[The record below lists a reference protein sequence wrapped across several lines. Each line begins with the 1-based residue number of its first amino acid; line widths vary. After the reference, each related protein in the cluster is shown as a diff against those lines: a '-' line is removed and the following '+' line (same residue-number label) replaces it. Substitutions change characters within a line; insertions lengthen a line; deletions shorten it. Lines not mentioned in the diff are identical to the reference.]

1 MENKYVIYSRVST
14 KEQGDSGLGLLA
26 QKKSCLD
33 FVESNGGLLG
43 DFQDI
48 ISGTVNSRE
57 GIDQAIN
64 LCKKEGATLVVKE
77 ISRISRN
84 GMGIMLELEKAG
96 VKYIESTSPHDPSM
110 LKGIK
115 FILAKEERDKIS
127 ERTSSALS
135 EIKGKISRGEEHISK
150 AGNIVTGLG
159 NPKNLT
165 DVSRERSIAV
175 RKAKASSNENN
186 KRASAFIGALRD
198 AGESFYTITK
208 KLNKGGFLTSRG
220 GQFSQVQTKRLC
232 DIQIN

>member
-26 QKKSCLD
+26 QKKSCLG
-33 FVESNGGLLG
+33 FVEKSGELLG

-57 GIDQAIN
+57 GIDQAIA
-64 LCKKEGATLVVKE
+64 LCKAENATLVVKE

-96 VKYIESTSPHDPSM
+96 VSYIESTSPHDPSM

-127 ERTSSALS
+127 ERTTAALG

-159 NPKNLT
+159 TPENLT
-165 DVSRERSIAV
+165 NLSRENSIAV
-175 RKAKASSNENN
+175 RKAKALSNENN
-186 KRASAFIGALRD
+186 RRATAFIVALRGT
-198 AGESFYTITK
+198 GESFYSITK
-208 KLNKGGFLTSRG
+208 KLNAGGFLTSRG
-220 GQFSQVQTKRLC
+220 NKFSQMQTTRLY
-232 DIQIN
+232 NN